1 MENTAA
7 LHEAMA
13 ITGRQPAFAF
23 IASKCT
29 YAQAVCL
36 KEIHDNKAYEPL
48 GLTWEDYCRQH
59 CGIGRTTAETIIH
72 RLEEFGEA
80 YFRFAAIVRISPD
93 TFRDIRDR
101 VTATTIDLGGE
112 EIPLIPENAA
122 KIRPGIRRLQDE
134 ARRLNNAYRVPT
146 RVTEW
151 TDIIN
156 LLRTPD
162 EAA

>member
-13 ITGRQPAFAF
+13 ITGRQQAFAF

-36 KEIHDNKAYEPL
+36 KEIHDTKAYETL

-122 KIRPGIRRLQDE
+122 KIRAGIRRLQE
-134 ARRLNNAYRVPT
+134 EVRRLNNAYRVPT

-162 EAA
+162 EEA